1 MEADGQDNAKVV
13 SSLIWKLIVFQKQ
26 ADIQTLAL
34 ERETNVEAKVEAR
47 CKRIEMEAKV
57 EAKVQAKVGTKV
69 ETKTHQR
76 LEQKGKKALSLTGLD
91 RKVVDLM
98 RQAGVQKCRATQ
110 SGK

>member
-1 MEADGQDNAKVV
+1 M
-13 SSLIWKLIVFQKQ
+13 WKQRWKQ
-26 ADIQTLAL
+26 
-34 ERETNVEAKVEAR
+34 R

-110 SGK
+110 CGK

>member
-1 MEADGQDNAKVV
+1 M
-13 SSLIWKLIVFQKQ
+13 WKQ
-26 ADIQTLAL
+26 
-34 ERETNVEAKVEAR
+34 R

-57 EAKVQAKVGTKV
+57 EAKVQAKVG
-69 ETKTHQR
+69 TKTHQR

-98 RQAGVQKCRATQ
+98 RQKGVQKCRATQ

>member
-1 MEADGQDNAKVV
+1 M
-13 SSLIWKLIVFQKQ
+13 WKQRWKQ
-26 ADIQTLAL
+26 
-34 ERETNVEAKVEAR
+34 R

-76 LEQKGKKALSLTGLD
+76 LEQKGKKALSPTGLD

-98 RQAGVQKCRATQ
+98 RQAGIQKCRATQ
-110 SGK
+110 GGK